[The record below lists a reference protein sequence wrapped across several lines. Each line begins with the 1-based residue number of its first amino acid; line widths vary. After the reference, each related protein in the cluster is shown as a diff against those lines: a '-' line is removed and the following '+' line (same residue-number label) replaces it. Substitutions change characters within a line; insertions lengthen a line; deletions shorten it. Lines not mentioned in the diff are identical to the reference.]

1 MINAITKA
9 GDIQIE
15 ALEIIT
21 ATNKTID
28 IRAQLIELNIF
39 EDLYT
44 DVLSGTILIQDS
56 FNFIINLPMVGE
68 EQIHIKVRTPS
79 LNNKQSIDRIFAIYK
94 VSDKFLKDR
103 SLIYQI
109 HFISVE
115 AIADANKA
123 VSRAFSGRVSDLI
136 QDVLRKPIFLGTEKT
151 LAIEDTSNSVQ
162 FIPAFWS
169 PFKTISYLTKR
180 GMNNGN
186 NPGFLFYETNKN
198 FVFASTDS
206 LLSQK
211 PMFEYKYSET
221 SARDGSGTDFEEA
234 YKKILAFRSDTVF
247 DYLDRLHSGMY
258 ASKISLINPIN
269 KSMEVVTNNYL
280 KDFDKYKHLDKYPLA
295 SKIISGAQNS
305 NLIFEEYVPL
315 VYDTKDARSSQW
327 KIQRRMIM
335 AQLNAVKFEIEVNG
349 RTDIEVGKVVSIT
362 MPAFT
367 AINEGDRARETTDT
381 YYNGNYLITA
391 INHRIGPASHR
402 MIMEIVKDTFGTKI
416 PTT

>member
-1 MINAITKA
+1 MANVITKA
-9 GDIQIE
+9 GDVQIE
-15 ALEIIT
+15 ALEIISSSK
-21 ATNKTID
+21 KTID
-28 IRAQLIELNIF
+28 IRAQLIELNLF

-44 DVLSGTILIQDS
+44 DVLSGSIMIQDS
-56 FNFIINLPMVGE
+56 FNFILNLPMIGE
-68 EQIHIKVRTPS
+68 EQLHIKIRTPS
-79 LNNKQSIDRIFAIYK
+79 LSNKQSIDRTFAIYK
-94 VSDKFLKDR
+94 ISDKFLKDR

-109 HFISVE
+109 HFISIE
-115 AIADANKA
+115 AIADANKS
-123 VSRAFSGRVSDLI
+123 VSRAFSGRVSDMI

-151 LAIEDTSNSVQ
+151 LAIEETSNSLQ
-162 FIPAFWS
+162 MIPAFWS
-169 PFKTISYLTKR
+169 PFKIISYLAKR
-180 GMNNGN
+180 AMNKGN

-198 FVFASTDS
+198 FVFASVDT

-247 DYLDRLHSGMY
+247 DYLDRLQSGMY

-280 KDFDKYKHLDKYPLA
+280 RDFDKHNHLDKFPLA
-295 SKIISGAQNS
+295 SKDVVGLSGS
-305 NLIFEEYVPL
+305 NLIFEEYTPL

-327 KIQRRMIM
+327 KIQRRMLM
-335 AQLNAVKFEIEVNG
+335 AQLNAIKFEIEVNG

-367 AINEGDRARETTDT
+367 AINEGDRANETTDT

-391 INHRIGPASHR
+391 INHRIGPVSHR
-402 MIMEIVKDTFGTKI
+402 MVMEIVKDTFGKKI
-416 PTT
+416 P